1 MPFSHVIAWIDHA
14 EAHIIHF
21 NRDSAAS
28 EVIKTHATRHHLHVR
43 AGKGGSGHAPENQAY
58 FDDIAE
64 SLKSAAEILIVGPGL
79 EKLALVKHLEKH
91 QPGVAECV
99 MSVETVDHPSD
110 AQLLKYARKYF
121 VKADLFV

>member
-21 NRDSAAS
+21 DRDGS
-28 EVIKTHATRHHLHVR
+28 ESSVVKTHSTRHHQHVR
-43 AGKGGSGHAPENQAY
+43 SGPGGSSHAPANLAY

-64 SLKSAAEILIVGPGL
+64 ALKGAHEILIVGPGL
-79 EKLALVKHLEKH
+79 EKLALMKHLVKYHHDVSER
-91 QPGVAECV
+91 V

-110 AQLLKYARKYF
+110 GQLLKFARKYF

>member
-21 NRDSAAS
+21 NRDSSTS
-28 EVIKTHATRHHLHVR
+28 EVIKTHATLRHLHVR
-43 AGKGGSGHAPENQAY
+43 AGKGGSGHAPENHAY
-58 FDDIAE
+58 FDQIAK
-64 SLKSAAEILIVGPGL
+64 SLAGAEEILLVGPGL
-79 EKLALVKHLEKH
+79 EKLALLRHLEKH
-91 QPGVAECV
+91 HHPVAECV

-110 AQLLKYARKYF
+110 GQLLKYARKYF